1 MSNIEFTNED
11 IINNDCSYKDRNT
24 VNDTIFNSK
33 TSKSESIIHTPSPL
47 VLEKMESMRIFFKRN
62 DMPFVVFPISNKSI
76 CVRNNKEVD
85 DPNKRILYK
94 SIIETLNIYRKGNK
108 IYDPNALAY
117 NFDEAN
123 IEKVNEFWVP
133 SNDVHIEQWKS
144 GAPFTQNKC
153 LNKFI
158 KYCES
163 QTKKM
168 KTVIDVGAWCGTWAK
183 AIEPFA
189 KKVIAFEPDKTH
201 FECLQRNCIINC
213 TPRMEAVGAQLQEI
227 SLTEDNFTQAK
238 RVNERGNIRMI
249 TLDHMAYEDVDMIK
263 IDVEGYEMEV
273 LKGATKTLESVQYLM
288 IELNNNTKKYG
299 SNNIV
304 VEKFI
309 GDLGFKVLMEH
320 WPDKVFYRA

>member
-1 MSNIEFTNED
+1 M
-11 IINNDCSYKDRNT
+11 K
-24 VNDTIFNSK
+24 
-33 TSKSESIIHTPSPL
+33 
-47 VLEKMESMRIFFKRN
+47 
-62 DMPFVVFPISNKSI
+62 
-76 CVRNNKEVD
+76 
-85 DPNKRILYK
+85 
-94 SIIETLNIYRKGNK
+94 
-108 IYDPNALAY
+108 
-117 NFDEAN
+117 
-123 IEKVNEFWVP
+123 IEKVNDFWVP

-144 GAPFTQNKC
+144 GSPFTQNKC

-201 FECLQRNCIINC
+201 FECLQRNCTINC
-213 TPRMEAVGAQLQEI
+213 TPRMEAVGAQLQDV

-238 RVNERGNIRMI
+238 RVNEKGNIRMI

-273 LKGATKTLESVQYLM
+273 LKGATKTLESVKYLM

-299 SNNIV
+299 SNNV
-304 VEKFI
+304 EVEKHI
-309 GDLGFKVLMEH
+309 VSLGFKVLMEH
-320 WPDKVFYRA
+320 WPDKVFHRA

>member
-1 MSNIEFTNED
+1 MQ
-11 IINNDCSYKDRNT
+11 
-24 VNDTIFNSK
+24 
-33 TSKSESIIHTPSPL
+33 
-47 VLEKMESMRIFFKRN
+47 
-62 DMPFVVFPISNKSI
+62 
-76 CVRNNKEVD
+76 
-85 DPNKRILYK
+85 
-94 SIIETLNIYRKGNK
+94 
-108 IYDPNALAY
+108 
-117 NFDEAN
+117 
-123 IEKVNEFWVP
+123 IEKVNDFWVP
-133 SNDVHIEQWKS
+133 SNDVHIEQWKA
-144 GAPFTQNKC
+144 GEPFTQNKC

-201 FECLQRNCIINC
+201 FECLQRNCTINC
-213 TPRMEAVGAQLQEI
+213 TPRMEAVGAQLQEV

-238 RVNERGNIRMI
+238 RVNEKGNIRMI

-273 LKGATKTLESVQYLM
+273 LKGATKTLESVKYLM

-299 SNNIV
+299 SNNIE
-304 VEKFI
+304 VEKYI
-309 GDLGFKVLMEH
+309 VSLGFKVLMEH
-320 WPDKVFYRA
+320 WPDKVFHRA

>member
-1 MSNIEFTNED
+1 M
-11 IINNDCSYKDRNT
+11 
-24 VNDTIFNSK
+24 
-33 TSKSESIIHTPSPL
+33 
-47 VLEKMESMRIFFKRN
+47 
-62 DMPFVVFPISNKSI
+62 
-76 CVRNNKEVD
+76 
-85 DPNKRILYK
+85 
-94 SIIETLNIYRKGNK
+94 
-108 IYDPNALAY
+108 
-117 NFDEAN
+117 N
-123 IEKVNEFWVP
+123 IEKVNGFWVP

-144 GAPFTQNKC
+144 GLPFTQNKC

-201 FECLQRNCIINC
+201 FECLQRNCTVNC
-213 TPRMEAVGAQLQEI
+213 TPRMEAVGAQLQEV

-238 RVNERGNIRMI
+238 RVDEKGNIRMI
-249 TLDHMAYEDVDMIK
+249 TLDHMEYENVDMIK

-273 LKGATKTLESVQYLM
+273 LKGATKTLESVKYLM

-299 SNNIV
+299 SNNIE
-304 VEKFI
+304 VEKYI
-309 GDLGFKVLMEH
+309 VSLGFKVLMEH
-320 WPDKVFYRA
+320 WPDKVFHRAT